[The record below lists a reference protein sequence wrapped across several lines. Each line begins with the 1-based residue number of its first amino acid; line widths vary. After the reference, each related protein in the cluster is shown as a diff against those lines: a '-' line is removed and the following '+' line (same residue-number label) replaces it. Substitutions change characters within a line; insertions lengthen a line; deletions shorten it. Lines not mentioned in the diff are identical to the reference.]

1 MVTLRQLHSCR
12 PECIGL
18 EGGLDALGDYLQR
31 CCLQQR
37 RKPVQPGRWRLVV
50 GSKFGDELAI
60 DLDEVEVAAR
70 EQRQI
75 RAGESR
81 VIERDLRAG
90 AWNAVER
97 IEAQLVGYGALRNFN
112 YQLLYVRA

>member
-1 MVTLRQLHSCR
+1 MVTLRQLHSRR

-37 RKPVQPGRWRLVV
+37 RKPVQPGRWRLV
-50 GSKFGDELAI
+50 GSKLGHELAI
-60 DLDEVEVAAR
+60 DLDEVKVAAR

-90 AWNAVER
+90 AWNA
-97 IEAQLVGYGALRNFN
+97 I
-112 YQLLYVRA
+112 